1 MKNIKLVLAVASM
14 AMLLVAFA
22 APAMAKGNGHNNNGN
37 DSQLDRQDIRLDNQL
52 LNNGFDNFNRF
63 DDNDFGFVRFNNFNN
78 GFNHPFFDN
87 NGVFQS
93 SEQQVES
100 GDSSQTFNVV
110 GGGDNSNACQGIQGI
125 SNTGNAVNNT
135 SVLQDNPFDN
145 GFNDG
150 FFHPF
155 FNGFNQG
162 EVEVSDSG
170 NFTIS
175 PSQTTT
181 CSQQVNQAAS
191 ASG

>member
-22 APAMAKGNGHNNNGN
+22 APAMA
-37 DSQLDRQDIRLDNQL
+37 
-52 LNNGFDNFNRF
+52 
-63 DDNDFGFVRFNNFNN
+63 NDFNHNHFFNN

-100 GDSSQTFNVV
+100 GDSSQTFNVT
-110 GGGDNSNACQGIQGI
+110 GGGNNSNSCQGVQGI

-135 SVLQDNPFDN
+135 SVLQDNPF

-150 FFHPF
+150 FF
-155 FNGFNQG
+155 NGGFNSG
-162 EVEVSDSG
+162 EVGVFDSG
-170 NFTIS
+170 NFEIS
-175 PSQTTT
+175 PSSTTS
-181 CSQQVNQAAS
+181 CSQQVNQAAT
-191 ASG
+191 ASN